1 MRLSKEGG
9 IRMSITRIMDS
20 VFESISIDKRK
31 KLGTADRT
39 TESLGAV
46 EGNFFLA
53 FNNQDNKNRESERD
67 AKNRG
72 RDAKTLEEQWK
83 EAQEMVNL
91 AKYREEFLGTHIDS
105 RG

>member
-1 MRLSKEGG
+1 
-9 IRMSITRIMDS
+9 MSITRIMDS

-31 KLGTADRT
+31 KLGSADRN
-39 TESLGAV
+39 TESLSAV

-53 FNNQDNKNRESERD
+53 FNGQNEKDRNSERD

-72 RDAKTLEEQWK
+72 KDAKTLEEQWK
-83 EAQEMVNL
+83 EAQEMVDL
-91 AKYREEFLGTHIDS
+91 VKYRDAFLGTHIDS